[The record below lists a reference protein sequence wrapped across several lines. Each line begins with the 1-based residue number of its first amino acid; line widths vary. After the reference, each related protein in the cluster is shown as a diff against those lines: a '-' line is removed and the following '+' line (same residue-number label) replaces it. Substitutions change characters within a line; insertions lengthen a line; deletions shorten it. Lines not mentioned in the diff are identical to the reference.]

1 MENGMATSKL
11 CKYWPNSK
19 RNFFLY
25 ITYYLGRTDTLI
37 TLPPVFDDMPEVDQA
52 EAEYP
57 SSFSTQFSILL
68 ARKTKQFCRNSV
80 S

>member
-1 MENGMATSKL
+1 MEWQLPNFVSVTLTLLM
-11 CKYWPNSK
+11 KYFS
-19 RNFFLY
+19 Y

-37 TLPPVFDDMPEVDQA
+37 TLPPVFDDVPELDQS

-57 SSFSTQFSILL
+57 SSFGTQFSILL
-68 ARKTKQFCRNSV
+68 ARKMKQFCRNTV

>member
-1 MENGMATSKL
+1 MATSKL
-11 CKYWPNSK
+11 CKLPRLLTKY
-19 RNFFLY
+19 FLY
-25 ITYYLGRTDTLI
+25 ISDYLGRNDTLI
-37 TLPPVFDDMPEVDQA
+37 TLPPVFDDVEELDKS

-68 ARKTKQFCRNSV
+68 ARKTKQFSRNTV

>member
-11 CKYWPNSK
+11 CKCFSNSG
-19 RNFFLY
+19 RNSFLY

-37 TLPPVFDDMPEVDQA
+37 TLPPVFDDVPKEDQS

-57 SSFSTQFSILL
+57 SSFNTQFSILL